1 MNTPINHLTA
11 GFIGLGLIG
20 GSIARG
26 LKRSAPDIQ
35 IMAYMRT
42 REKLEQAHADGIVDL
57 ILDGVDEHLSEC
69 DIIFLCTPVEFNES
83 YLRQI
88 RPFLKEGAVVTD
100 VGSTKTSIH
109 ETVAALGMESCFVG
123 GHPMAG
129 SEKTGYESS
138 TDHLLEN
145 AYYIITPTP
154 HTPASYTDRMVEV
167 AKAIGALPLVL
178 DYHRHDFIVAAISHL
193 PHLIASSLVNLVH
206 DCDSEDQMMKR
217 LAASVSQYMSA
228 SSIVTEQTRKQ
239 SAGVVNELSV
249 NLDHYFDMVRNS
261 FEYIANNSTVQE
273 ELESDE
279 PYKSDGT
286 ELYSYYSRSG
296 QIRRLLLQGYT
307 SIYMNDIQL
316 YGYNGANHLLANNHE
331 INENTAQTSCELA
344 EQAKGRCIYYNAS
357 EEGLM
362 YMAKQIKDSLTMK
375 PVGIL
380 RASIKLSYLKK
391 MTITAR
397 DSLAAHIFL
406 LDNDKNVLIESAE
419 NDATISDRSWIEK
432 ISGNTGE
439 FLFTADGQGYDCV
452 YQRSSDTGLTVVGM
466 IPMSFLQKTARGLQ
480 KTTIMLILASL
491 MLCIFLA
498 NILAKGIA
506 GPIKRT
512 SKAMQQFAEGD
523 FSVRLPE
530 GRRDE
535 IGAMNSVFNQTIEKI
550 EQLIK
555 QVVEMET
562 VNKDIEF
569 QALQAQIN
577 PHFLYNV
584 LDTINWM
591 ARKKGEDNICR
602 MVTSISSLMRAS
614 ISNKRSMVYIR
625 EEIKYVQDYLYIQ
638 ETRYGDKFTSYIEV
652 DERLNELEIPKMT
665 IQTLVENAV
674 VHGVENATWDC
685 FLYVSG
691 EITDGMAVFTVKDDG
706 VGMSQEQLE
715 KLMGTEEEPDHEAE
729 RTHTHL
735 GVYAVRKRLDYVY
748 QNKARMSITS
758 EPGKGTQVILEI
770 PMNGNVGVTYRKC
783 DEPVNENNKKRGDER

>member
-1 MNTPINHLTA
+1 
-11 GFIGLGLIG
+11 
-20 GSIARG
+20 
-26 LKRSAPDIQ
+26 
-35 IMAYMRT
+35 
-42 REKLEQAHADGIVDL
+42 
-57 ILDGVDEHLSEC
+57 
-69 DIIFLCTPVEFNES
+69 
-83 YLRQI
+83 
-88 RPFLKEGAVVTD
+88 
-100 VGSTKTSIH
+100 
-109 ETVAALGMESCFVG
+109 
-123 GHPMAG
+123 
-129 SEKTGYESS
+129 
-138 TDHLLEN
+138 
-145 AYYIITPTP
+145 
-154 HTPASYTDRMVEV
+154 
-167 AKAIGALPLVL
+167 
-178 DYHRHDFIVAAISHL
+178 
-193 PHLIASSLVNLVH
+193 
-206 DCDSEDQMMKR
+206 
-217 LAASVSQYMSA
+217 
-228 SSIVTEQTRKQ
+228 
-239 SAGVVNELSV
+239 
-249 NLDHYFDMVRNS
+249 
-261 FEYIANNSTVQE
+261 
-273 ELESDE
+273 
-279 PYKSDGT
+279 
-286 ELYSYYSRSG
+286 
-296 QIRRLLLQGYT
+296 
-307 SIYMNDIQL
+307 
-316 YGYNGANHLLANNHE
+316 
-331 INENTAQTSCELA
+331 
-344 EQAKGRCIYYNAS
+344 
-357 EEGLM
+357 
-362 YMAKQIKDSLTMK
+362 
-375 PVGIL
+375 
-380 RASIKLSYLKK
+380 
-391 MTITAR
+391 
-397 DSLAAHIFL
+397 
-406 LDNDKNVLIESAE
+406 
-419 NDATISDRSWIEK
+419 
-432 ISGNTGE
+432 
-439 FLFTADGQGYDCV
+439 
-452 YQRSSDTGLTVVGM
+452 
-466 IPMSFLQKTARGLQ
+466 MSFLQKTARGLQ

-591 ARKKGEDNICR
+591 ARKKGEDNICH

>member
-1 MNTPINHLTA
+1 
-11 GFIGLGLIG
+11 
-20 GSIARG
+20 
-26 LKRSAPDIQ
+26 
-35 IMAYMRT
+35 
-42 REKLEQAHADGIVDL
+42 
-57 ILDGVDEHLSEC
+57 
-69 DIIFLCTPVEFNES
+69 
-83 YLRQI
+83 
-88 RPFLKEGAVVTD
+88 
-100 VGSTKTSIH
+100 
-109 ETVAALGMESCFVG
+109 
-123 GHPMAG
+123 
-129 SEKTGYESS
+129 
-138 TDHLLEN
+138 
-145 AYYIITPTP
+145 
-154 HTPASYTDRMVEV
+154 
-167 AKAIGALPLVL
+167 
-178 DYHRHDFIVAAISHL
+178 
-193 PHLIASSLVNLVH
+193 
-206 DCDSEDQMMKR
+206 
-217 LAASVSQYMSA
+217 
-228 SSIVTEQTRKQ
+228 
-239 SAGVVNELSV
+239 
-249 NLDHYFDMVRNS
+249 
-261 FEYIANNSTVQE
+261 
-273 ELESDE
+273 
-279 PYKSDGT
+279 
-286 ELYSYYSRSG
+286 
-296 QIRRLLLQGYT
+296 
-307 SIYMNDIQL
+307 
-316 YGYNGANHLLANNHE
+316 
-331 INENTAQTSCELA
+331 
-344 EQAKGRCIYYNAS
+344 
-357 EEGLM
+357 
-362 YMAKQIKDSLTMK
+362 
-375 PVGIL
+375 
-380 RASIKLSYLKK
+380 
-391 MTITAR
+391 
-397 DSLAAHIFL
+397 
-406 LDNDKNVLIESAE
+406 
-419 NDATISDRSWIEK
+419 
-432 ISGNTGE
+432 
-439 FLFTADGQGYDCV
+439 
-452 YQRSSDTGLTVVGM
+452 
-466 IPMSFLQKTARGLQ
+466 MSFLQKTARGLQ

-770 PMNGNVGVTYRKC
+770 PMNGNVGVTYRKY
-783 DEPVNENNKKRGDER
+783 DETVNENNKKGETRDNGIAGNDIR

>member
-1 MNTPINHLTA
+1 
-11 GFIGLGLIG
+11 
-20 GSIARG
+20 
-26 LKRSAPDIQ
+26 
-35 IMAYMRT
+35 
-42 REKLEQAHADGIVDL
+42 
-57 ILDGVDEHLSEC
+57 
-69 DIIFLCTPVEFNES
+69 
-83 YLRQI
+83 
-88 RPFLKEGAVVTD
+88 
-100 VGSTKTSIH
+100 
-109 ETVAALGMESCFVG
+109 
-123 GHPMAG
+123 
-129 SEKTGYESS
+129 
-138 TDHLLEN
+138 
-145 AYYIITPTP
+145 
-154 HTPASYTDRMVEV
+154 
-167 AKAIGALPLVL
+167 
-178 DYHRHDFIVAAISHL
+178 
-193 PHLIASSLVNLVH
+193 
-206 DCDSEDQMMKR
+206 
-217 LAASVSQYMSA
+217 
-228 SSIVTEQTRKQ
+228 
-239 SAGVVNELSV
+239 
-249 NLDHYFDMVRNS
+249 
-261 FEYIANNSTVQE
+261 
-273 ELESDE
+273 
-279 PYKSDGT
+279 
-286 ELYSYYSRSG
+286 
-296 QIRRLLLQGYT
+296 
-307 SIYMNDIQL
+307 
-316 YGYNGANHLLANNHE
+316 
-331 INENTAQTSCELA
+331 
-344 EQAKGRCIYYNAS
+344 
-357 EEGLM
+357 
-362 YMAKQIKDSLTMK
+362 
-375 PVGIL
+375 
-380 RASIKLSYLKK
+380 
-391 MTITAR
+391 
-397 DSLAAHIFL
+397 
-406 LDNDKNVLIESAE
+406 
-419 NDATISDRSWIEK
+419 
-432 ISGNTGE
+432 
-439 FLFTADGQGYDCV
+439 
-452 YQRSSDTGLTVVGM
+452 
-466 IPMSFLQKTARGLQ
+466 MSFLQKTARGLQ

-614 ISNKRSMVYIR
+614 ISNKRSIVYIR

-748 QNKARMSITS
+748 QNKARMSIIS

>member
-1 MNTPINHLTA
+1 MKNLKKWYINLSIQRKILYCT
-11 GFIGLGLIG
+11 LGVAL
-20 GSIARG
+20 
-26 LKRSAPDIQ
+26 
-35 IMAYMRT
+35 
-42 REKLEQAHADGIVDL
+42 
-57 ILDGVDEHLSEC
+57 
-69 DIIFLCTPVEFNES
+69 
-83 YLRQI
+83 
-88 RPFLKEGAVVTD
+88 VV
-100 VGSTKTSIH
+100 
-109 ETVAALGMESCFVG
+109 L
-123 GHPMAG
+123 
-129 SEKTGYESS
+129 
-138 TDHLLEN
+138 
-145 AYYIITPTP
+145 
-154 HTPASYTDRMVEV
+154 
-167 AKAIGALPLVL
+167 
-178 DYHRHDFIVAAISHL
+178 
-193 PHLIASSLVNLVH
+193 
-206 DCDSEDQMMKR
+206 

-261 FEYIANNSTVQE
+261 FEYIANNNTVQE

-397 DSLAAHIFL
+397 DSLSAHIFL
-406 LDNDKNVLIESAE
+406 LDSDKNVLIESAE

-432 ISGNTGE
+432 ISGNTGD

-498 NILAKGIA
+498 DILAKGIA
-506 GPIKRT
+506 GPIERT

-638 ETRYGDKFTSYIEV
+638 ETRYGDKFTSYVEV
-652 DERLNELEIPKMT
+652 NERLNELEIPKMT

-770 PMNGNVGVTYRKC
+770 PMNGNVGVTYRKY
-783 DEPVNENNKKRGDER
+783 DETVNENNKKRGDER

>member
-1 MNTPINHLTA
+1 
-11 GFIGLGLIG
+11 
-20 GSIARG
+20 
-26 LKRSAPDIQ
+26 
-35 IMAYMRT
+35 
-42 REKLEQAHADGIVDL
+42 
-57 ILDGVDEHLSEC
+57 
-69 DIIFLCTPVEFNES
+69 
-83 YLRQI
+83 
-88 RPFLKEGAVVTD
+88 
-100 VGSTKTSIH
+100 
-109 ETVAALGMESCFVG
+109 
-123 GHPMAG
+123 
-129 SEKTGYESS
+129 
-138 TDHLLEN
+138 
-145 AYYIITPTP
+145 
-154 HTPASYTDRMVEV
+154 
-167 AKAIGALPLVL
+167 
-178 DYHRHDFIVAAISHL
+178 
-193 PHLIASSLVNLVH
+193 
-206 DCDSEDQMMKR
+206 
-217 LAASVSQYMSA
+217 
-228 SSIVTEQTRKQ
+228 
-239 SAGVVNELSV
+239 
-249 NLDHYFDMVRNS
+249 
-261 FEYIANNSTVQE
+261 
-273 ELESDE
+273 
-279 PYKSDGT
+279 
-286 ELYSYYSRSG
+286 
-296 QIRRLLLQGYT
+296 
-307 SIYMNDIQL
+307 
-316 YGYNGANHLLANNHE
+316 
-331 INENTAQTSCELA
+331 
-344 EQAKGRCIYYNAS
+344 
-357 EEGLM
+357 
-362 YMAKQIKDSLTMK
+362 
-375 PVGIL
+375 
-380 RASIKLSYLKK
+380 
-391 MTITAR
+391 
-397 DSLAAHIFL
+397 
-406 LDNDKNVLIESAE
+406 
-419 NDATISDRSWIEK
+419 
-432 ISGNTGE
+432 
-439 FLFTADGQGYDCV
+439 
-452 YQRSSDTGLTVVGM
+452 
-466 IPMSFLQKTARGLQ
+466 
-480 KTTIMLILASL
+480 
-491 MLCIFLA
+491 
-498 NILAKGIA
+498 
-506 GPIKRT
+506 
-512 SKAMQQFAEGD
+512 MQQFAEGD

-715 KLMGTEEEPDHEAE
+715 KLMETEEEPDHEAE

-770 PMNGNVGVTYRKC
+770 PMNGNVGVTYRKY
-783 DEPVNENNKKRGDER
+783 DETVNENNKKRETRDNGIAGNDIR

>member
-1 MNTPINHLTA
+1 
-11 GFIGLGLIG
+11 
-20 GSIARG
+20 
-26 LKRSAPDIQ
+26 
-35 IMAYMRT
+35 
-42 REKLEQAHADGIVDL
+42 
-57 ILDGVDEHLSEC
+57 
-69 DIIFLCTPVEFNES
+69 
-83 YLRQI
+83 
-88 RPFLKEGAVVTD
+88 
-100 VGSTKTSIH
+100 
-109 ETVAALGMESCFVG
+109 
-123 GHPMAG
+123 
-129 SEKTGYESS
+129 
-138 TDHLLEN
+138 
-145 AYYIITPTP
+145 
-154 HTPASYTDRMVEV
+154 
-167 AKAIGALPLVL
+167 
-178 DYHRHDFIVAAISHL
+178 
-193 PHLIASSLVNLVH
+193 
-206 DCDSEDQMMKR
+206 
-217 LAASVSQYMSA
+217 
-228 SSIVTEQTRKQ
+228 
-239 SAGVVNELSV
+239 
-249 NLDHYFDMVRNS
+249 
-261 FEYIANNSTVQE
+261 
-273 ELESDE
+273 
-279 PYKSDGT
+279 
-286 ELYSYYSRSG
+286 
-296 QIRRLLLQGYT
+296 
-307 SIYMNDIQL
+307 
-316 YGYNGANHLLANNHE
+316 
-331 INENTAQTSCELA
+331 
-344 EQAKGRCIYYNAS
+344 
-357 EEGLM
+357 
-362 YMAKQIKDSLTMK
+362 
-375 PVGIL
+375 
-380 RASIKLSYLKK
+380 
-391 MTITAR
+391 
-397 DSLAAHIFL
+397 
-406 LDNDKNVLIESAE
+406 
-419 NDATISDRSWIEK
+419 
-432 ISGNTGE
+432 
-439 FLFTADGQGYDCV
+439 
-452 YQRSSDTGLTVVGM
+452 
-466 IPMSFLQKTARGLQ
+466 MSFLQKTARGLQ

-735 GVYAVRKRLDYVY
+735 GVYAVRKRLNYVY

-758 EPGKGTQVILEI
+758 EAGKGTQVILEI
-770 PMNGNVGVTYRKC
+770 PMNGNVGVTYRKY
-783 DEPVNENNKKRGDER
+783 DETVNENNKKRGDER

>member
-1 MNTPINHLTA
+1 
-11 GFIGLGLIG
+11 
-20 GSIARG
+20 
-26 LKRSAPDIQ
+26 
-35 IMAYMRT
+35 
-42 REKLEQAHADGIVDL
+42 
-57 ILDGVDEHLSEC
+57 
-69 DIIFLCTPVEFNES
+69 
-83 YLRQI
+83 
-88 RPFLKEGAVVTD
+88 
-100 VGSTKTSIH
+100 
-109 ETVAALGMESCFVG
+109 
-123 GHPMAG
+123 
-129 SEKTGYESS
+129 
-138 TDHLLEN
+138 
-145 AYYIITPTP
+145 
-154 HTPASYTDRMVEV
+154 
-167 AKAIGALPLVL
+167 
-178 DYHRHDFIVAAISHL
+178 
-193 PHLIASSLVNLVH
+193 
-206 DCDSEDQMMKR
+206 
-217 LAASVSQYMSA
+217 
-228 SSIVTEQTRKQ
+228 
-239 SAGVVNELSV
+239 
-249 NLDHYFDMVRNS
+249 
-261 FEYIANNSTVQE
+261 
-273 ELESDE
+273 
-279 PYKSDGT
+279 
-286 ELYSYYSRSG
+286 
-296 QIRRLLLQGYT
+296 
-307 SIYMNDIQL
+307 
-316 YGYNGANHLLANNHE
+316 
-331 INENTAQTSCELA
+331 
-344 EQAKGRCIYYNAS
+344 
-357 EEGLM
+357 
-362 YMAKQIKDSLTMK
+362 
-375 PVGIL
+375 
-380 RASIKLSYLKK
+380 
-391 MTITAR
+391 
-397 DSLAAHIFL
+397 
-406 LDNDKNVLIESAE
+406 
-419 NDATISDRSWIEK
+419 
-432 ISGNTGE
+432 
-439 FLFTADGQGYDCV
+439 
-452 YQRSSDTGLTVVGM
+452 
-466 IPMSFLQKTARGLQ
+466 
-480 KTTIMLILASL
+480 
-491 MLCIFLA
+491 
-498 NILAKGIA
+498 
-506 GPIKRT
+506 
-512 SKAMQQFAEGD
+512 MQQFAEGD

-715 KLMGTEEEPDHEAE
+715 KLMGTEEEPEPDHEAE

>member
-1 MNTPINHLTA
+1 MKNLKKWYINLSIQRKILYCT
-11 GFIGLGLIG
+11 LGVAL
-20 GSIARG
+20 
-26 LKRSAPDIQ
+26 
-35 IMAYMRT
+35 
-42 REKLEQAHADGIVDL
+42 
-57 ILDGVDEHLSEC
+57 
-69 DIIFLCTPVEFNES
+69 
-83 YLRQI
+83 
-88 RPFLKEGAVVTD
+88 VV
-100 VGSTKTSIH
+100 
-109 ETVAALGMESCFVG
+109 L
-123 GHPMAG
+123 
-129 SEKTGYESS
+129 
-138 TDHLLEN
+138 
-145 AYYIITPTP
+145 
-154 HTPASYTDRMVEV
+154 
-167 AKAIGALPLVL
+167 
-178 DYHRHDFIVAAISHL
+178 
-193 PHLIASSLVNLVH
+193 
-206 DCDSEDQMMKR
+206 

-535 IGAMNSVFNQTIEKI
+535 IGAMNLS
-550 EQLIK
+550 LIH
-555 QVVEMET
+555 
-562 VNKDIEF
+562 I
-569 QALQAQIN
+569 
-577 PHFLYNV
+577 
-584 LDTINWM
+584 
-591 ARKKGEDNICR
+591 
-602 MVTSISSLMRAS
+602 
-614 ISNKRSMVYIR
+614 
-625 EEIKYVQDYLYIQ
+625 
-638 ETRYGDKFTSYIEV
+638 
-652 DERLNELEIPKMT
+652 
-665 IQTLVENAV
+665 
-674 VHGVENATWDC
+674 
-685 FLYVSG
+685 
-691 EITDGMAVFTVKDDG
+691 
-706 VGMSQEQLE
+706 
-715 KLMGTEEEPDHEAE
+715 
-729 RTHTHL
+729 
-735 GVYAVRKRLDYVY
+735 
-748 QNKARMSITS
+748 
-758 EPGKGTQVILEI
+758 
-770 PMNGNVGVTYRKC
+770 
-783 DEPVNENNKKRGDER
+783 

>member
-1 MNTPINHLTA
+1 
-11 GFIGLGLIG
+11 
-20 GSIARG
+20 
-26 LKRSAPDIQ
+26 
-35 IMAYMRT
+35 
-42 REKLEQAHADGIVDL
+42 
-57 ILDGVDEHLSEC
+57 
-69 DIIFLCTPVEFNES
+69 
-83 YLRQI
+83 
-88 RPFLKEGAVVTD
+88 
-100 VGSTKTSIH
+100 
-109 ETVAALGMESCFVG
+109 
-123 GHPMAG
+123 
-129 SEKTGYESS
+129 
-138 TDHLLEN
+138 
-145 AYYIITPTP
+145 
-154 HTPASYTDRMVEV
+154 
-167 AKAIGALPLVL
+167 
-178 DYHRHDFIVAAISHL
+178 
-193 PHLIASSLVNLVH
+193 
-206 DCDSEDQMMKR
+206 
-217 LAASVSQYMSA
+217 
-228 SSIVTEQTRKQ
+228 
-239 SAGVVNELSV
+239 
-249 NLDHYFDMVRNS
+249 
-261 FEYIANNSTVQE
+261 
-273 ELESDE
+273 
-279 PYKSDGT
+279 
-286 ELYSYYSRSG
+286 
-296 QIRRLLLQGYT
+296 
-307 SIYMNDIQL
+307 
-316 YGYNGANHLLANNHE
+316 
-331 INENTAQTSCELA
+331 
-344 EQAKGRCIYYNAS
+344 
-357 EEGLM
+357 
-362 YMAKQIKDSLTMK
+362 
-375 PVGIL
+375 
-380 RASIKLSYLKK
+380 
-391 MTITAR
+391 
-397 DSLAAHIFL
+397 
-406 LDNDKNVLIESAE
+406 
-419 NDATISDRSWIEK
+419 
-432 ISGNTGE
+432 
-439 FLFTADGQGYDCV
+439 
-452 YQRSSDTGLTVVGM
+452 
-466 IPMSFLQKTARGLQ
+466 MSFLQKTARGLQ

-535 IGAMNSVFNQTIEKI
+535 IGTMNSVFNQTIEKI

>member
-1 MNTPINHLTA
+1 
-11 GFIGLGLIG
+11 
-20 GSIARG
+20 
-26 LKRSAPDIQ
+26 
-35 IMAYMRT
+35 
-42 REKLEQAHADGIVDL
+42 
-57 ILDGVDEHLSEC
+57 
-69 DIIFLCTPVEFNES
+69 
-83 YLRQI
+83 
-88 RPFLKEGAVVTD
+88 
-100 VGSTKTSIH
+100 
-109 ETVAALGMESCFVG
+109 
-123 GHPMAG
+123 
-129 SEKTGYESS
+129 
-138 TDHLLEN
+138 
-145 AYYIITPTP
+145 
-154 HTPASYTDRMVEV
+154 
-167 AKAIGALPLVL
+167 
-178 DYHRHDFIVAAISHL
+178 
-193 PHLIASSLVNLVH
+193 
-206 DCDSEDQMMKR
+206 
-217 LAASVSQYMSA
+217 
-228 SSIVTEQTRKQ
+228 
-239 SAGVVNELSV
+239 
-249 NLDHYFDMVRNS
+249 
-261 FEYIANNSTVQE
+261 
-273 ELESDE
+273 
-279 PYKSDGT
+279 
-286 ELYSYYSRSG
+286 
-296 QIRRLLLQGYT
+296 
-307 SIYMNDIQL
+307 
-316 YGYNGANHLLANNHE
+316 
-331 INENTAQTSCELA
+331 
-344 EQAKGRCIYYNAS
+344 
-357 EEGLM
+357 
-362 YMAKQIKDSLTMK
+362 
-375 PVGIL
+375 
-380 RASIKLSYLKK
+380 
-391 MTITAR
+391 
-397 DSLAAHIFL
+397 
-406 LDNDKNVLIESAE
+406 
-419 NDATISDRSWIEK
+419 
-432 ISGNTGE
+432 
-439 FLFTADGQGYDCV
+439 
-452 YQRSSDTGLTVVGM
+452 
-466 IPMSFLQKTARGLQ
+466 MSFLQKTARGLQ

-498 NILAKGIA
+498 DILAKGIA

-614 ISNKRSMVYIR
+614 ISNKRSIVYIR

-748 QNKARMSITS
+748 QNKARMSIIS

>member
-1 MNTPINHLTA
+1 
-11 GFIGLGLIG
+11 
-20 GSIARG
+20 
-26 LKRSAPDIQ
+26 
-35 IMAYMRT
+35 
-42 REKLEQAHADGIVDL
+42 
-57 ILDGVDEHLSEC
+57 
-69 DIIFLCTPVEFNES
+69 
-83 YLRQI
+83 
-88 RPFLKEGAVVTD
+88 
-100 VGSTKTSIH
+100 
-109 ETVAALGMESCFVG
+109 
-123 GHPMAG
+123 
-129 SEKTGYESS
+129 
-138 TDHLLEN
+138 
-145 AYYIITPTP
+145 
-154 HTPASYTDRMVEV
+154 
-167 AKAIGALPLVL
+167 
-178 DYHRHDFIVAAISHL
+178 
-193 PHLIASSLVNLVH
+193 
-206 DCDSEDQMMKR
+206 
-217 LAASVSQYMSA
+217 
-228 SSIVTEQTRKQ
+228 
-239 SAGVVNELSV
+239 
-249 NLDHYFDMVRNS
+249 
-261 FEYIANNSTVQE
+261 
-273 ELESDE
+273 
-279 PYKSDGT
+279 
-286 ELYSYYSRSG
+286 
-296 QIRRLLLQGYT
+296 
-307 SIYMNDIQL
+307 
-316 YGYNGANHLLANNHE
+316 
-331 INENTAQTSCELA
+331 
-344 EQAKGRCIYYNAS
+344 
-357 EEGLM
+357 
-362 YMAKQIKDSLTMK
+362 
-375 PVGIL
+375 
-380 RASIKLSYLKK
+380 
-391 MTITAR
+391 
-397 DSLAAHIFL
+397 
-406 LDNDKNVLIESAE
+406 
-419 NDATISDRSWIEK
+419 
-432 ISGNTGE
+432 
-439 FLFTADGQGYDCV
+439 
-452 YQRSSDTGLTVVGM
+452 
-466 IPMSFLQKTARGLQ
+466 MSFLQKTARGLQ

-491 MLCIFLA
+491 MLCIFPA
-498 NILAKGIA
+498 DILAKGIA

-770 PMNGNVGVTYRKC
+770 PMNGNVGVTYRKY
-783 DEPVNENNKKRGDER
+783 DETVNENNKKRGDER